1 MATSLRMKA
10 KRTFAMSAQDG
21 EDAALWGITLPGKT
35 VLNGF
40 KVNLSYVNALAAAAD
55 IHEAAESTSLAFET
69 WLIPFPDPDTQ
80 QPYDTMFDR
89 FVPKD
94 TDTEIIDLDTASVD
108 AAPFWEPGEMNLNL
122 ALRLGNQPM
131 RLSHWHRLLTITN
144 GAAWVGQTIEIA
156 DNNPKWTPG
165 GNLQIRVKKRVFI
178 PKPAVLVCAVAI
190 PNMDDV
196 VTALE
201 PTLTEQELLLVR
213 FMRASLEGAIMHQIG
228 ITGAGATI
236 WFDTASAAL
245 LQHLNP
251 DIFEEVAGM
260 FTLAEN
266 YQIVG
271 EASIDHTVEGEL
283 ALKSISGGR

>member
-1 MATSLRMKA
+1 
-10 KRTFAMSAQDG
+10 
-21 EDAALWGITLPGKT
+21 
-35 VLNGF
+35 
-40 KVNLSYVNALAAAAD
+40 
-55 IHEAAESTSLAFET
+55 
-69 WLIPFPDPDTQ
+69 
-80 QPYDTMFDR
+80 
-89 FVPKD
+89 
-94 TDTEIIDLDTASVD
+94 
-108 AAPFWEPGEMNLNL
+108 MNLNL

-144 GAAWVGQTIEIA
+144 GAAWVGQTIEVA
-156 DNNPKWTPG
+156 DDNPKWMPG
-165 GNLQIRVKKRVFI
+165 GTVQIRSSKRVFV
-178 PKPAVLVCAVAI
+178 PKPAVLVCAVAV

-228 ITGAGATI
+228 ITGAGATT

-251 DIFEEVAGM
+251 DIFEEAAGM
-260 FTLAEN
+260 FTLAAN

-271 EASIDHTVEGEL
+271 ETSIDHTVEGEL
-283 ALKSISGGR
+283 ALKSISGVVSP